1 MEDIQ
6 KFKKLI
12 DENYNSPSKRVLA
25 DLVLACIQRI
35 DKLELKLDNLN
46 ELRNISPQVMQAN
59 SNPGFL
65 KEVSN
70 VRKGETQNVN
80 SDKTS

>member
-25 DLVLACIQRI
+25 DLVLLCIEKI
-35 DKLELKLDNLN
+35 DKLQTKIDNLSVSSN
-46 ELRNISPQVMQAN
+46 TLSPK
-59 SNPGFL
+59 PHIGFL
-65 KEVSN
+65 KEVN
-70 VRKGETQNVN
+70 TTGKGEIHNVN
-80 SDKTS
+80 NGTTSK